1 MPPLLS
7 HRNDDKEDYIPVLL
21 YQVWEAVV
29 ESDPHTTEDLQ
40 KLHFET
46 LKDSLSK
53 KVILL
58 PVIIEDDQDLTY
70 EDP

>member
-1 MPPLLS
+1 M
-7 HRNDDKEDYIPVLL
+7 
-21 YQVWEAVV
+21 